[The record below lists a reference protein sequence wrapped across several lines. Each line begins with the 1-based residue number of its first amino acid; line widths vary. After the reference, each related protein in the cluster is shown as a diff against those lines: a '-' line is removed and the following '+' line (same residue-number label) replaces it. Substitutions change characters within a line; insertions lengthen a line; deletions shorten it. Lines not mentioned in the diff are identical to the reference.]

1 MNDVSGFDLVQS
13 DSKFIFLSTKLILY
27 YLQRAYA
34 RKTVWIGTES
44 LKMDINAFAFPK
56 HSPLLKPISYQL
68 VFQKKLFGKKFT
80 MKLIGHFFSKKK
92 NTEFYYHTKEV
103 YIKNGLK
110 IFIVSLHY

>member
-80 MKLIGHFFSKKK
+80 MKLIGHFF
-92 NTEFYYHTKEV
+92 F
-103 YIKNGLK
+103 
-110 IFIVSLHY
+110 